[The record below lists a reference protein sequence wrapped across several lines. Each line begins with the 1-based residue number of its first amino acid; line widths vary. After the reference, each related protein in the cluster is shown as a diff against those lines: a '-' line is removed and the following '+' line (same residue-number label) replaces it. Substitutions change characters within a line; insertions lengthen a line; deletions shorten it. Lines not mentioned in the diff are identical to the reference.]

1 MYIRLDVAGIISV
14 ATCENTETFPSKV
27 SLLETLS
34 FRGEVGA
41 EVVLESSLAVT
52 WLGVVGVAALRSP
65 LR

>member
-1 MYIRLDVAGIISV
+1 MFIIMDVTHIIFIP
-14 ATCENTETFPSKV
+14 TCDNTETFPSKV

-41 EVVLESSLAVT
+41 EVVLESSLAAV
-52 WLGVVGVAALRSP
+52 LGVLGVTALLSP